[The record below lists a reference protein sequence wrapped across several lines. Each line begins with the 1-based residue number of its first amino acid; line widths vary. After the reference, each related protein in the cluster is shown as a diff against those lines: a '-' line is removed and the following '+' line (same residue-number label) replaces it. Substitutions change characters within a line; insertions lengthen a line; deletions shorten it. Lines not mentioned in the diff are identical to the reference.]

1 MAMADKRRWAVTG
14 GAGFLGSHLC
24 EALLGRGQ
32 AVVAVD
38 NLITG
43 QRQNVAPFLENPD
56 FAFVEQDICEP
67 FEIAGPV
74 DVVLNFA
81 SPASPIDYAQLP
93 IETLRVGSL
102 GTEHALQLAE
112 RKAARFV
119 QASTSEIY
127 GDPLV
132 HPQREDYPGNV
143 NTLGPRA
150 VYDEA
155 KRYGEAIVAAYRRAR
170 GVNAGIIRI
179 FNTYGPRMRLDD
191 GRVVPAFLG
200 QALRGEPFTVF
211 GDGAQ
216 TRSFCYVDDLVRG
229 ILAFAESEH
238 FGPINLGNPIERTM
252 LEFIEAIRALTGST
266 QPIHFSPLPKDDPK
280 QRRPDIHRAREL
292 IGWEPEISLQEG
304 LRKTMAWM
312 RDEIDR

>member
-1 MAMADKRRWAVTG
+1 MDQKKRWVVTG

-24 EALLGRGQ
+24 EELLRRGQ

-43 QRQNVAPFLENPD
+43 RRENVAGFLQNPD
-56 FAFVEQDICEP
+56 FAFVEQDIVEP
-67 FEIAGPV
+67 F
-74 DVVLNFA
+74 DVEGAVEFVLNFA

-102 GTEHALQLAE
+102 GTEHALRLAE
-112 RKAARFV
+112 RKKARFI

-132 HPQREDYPGNV
+132 HPQREDYLGNV

-155 KRYGEAIVAAYRRAR
+155 KRYGEAIVSAYRRSR
-170 GVNAGIIRI
+170 GVNAGIVRI

-211 GDGAQ
+211 GDGSQ
-216 TRSFCYVDDLVRG
+216 TRSFCFVDDLVRG
-229 ILAFAESEH
+229 ILALAESEH

-252 LEFIEAIRALTGST
+252 LEFIEAIRELTGST
-266 QPIHFSPLPKDDPK
+266 QPIRFSPLPRDDPR

-292 IGWEPEISLQEG
+292 IGWEPSVPLHEG

-312 RDEIDR
+312 RQEIGL